1 MCSQGH
7 FPGTINIAYMMFG
20 NVLFNNFFL
29 RLFLVYLSGVEEE
42 RFATGNSSFWKE
54 YLLSRDLLFK
64 SLPNQIFQNWSPAV
78 KGKGRLSWWMFF
90 DCCCINLL
98 TSLFLES
105 QVVQSATFKK
115 YNLYRMLKALISFKW
130 FSLGCRNLEM
140 KMIFLT
146 VVLLCARKK
155 LYSVRVWFLIS
166 VKNNCLFVAANVYY
180 IV

>member
-1 MCSQGH
+1 MRTWCL
-7 FPGTINIAYMMFG
+7 GTYFSTTFFCVYFWSIWVVWRR
-20 NVLFNNFFL
+20 NVLPQVTAVFEKNICSL
-29 RLFLVYLSGVEEE
+29 EIYC
-42 RFATGNSSFWKE
+42 SSLCQTIF
-54 YLLSRDLLFK
+54 
-64 SLPNQIFQNWSPAV
+64 FQNWSPAV